1 MEERS
6 PTDLSGGQKQRL
18 ALGATLMMNPVV
30 LVLDEPTSQLDPIG
44 TTEVFEAIMNL
55 KERTEVTTI
64 IASHKTE
71 RLAEFVDRLILIEKG
86 EILADGS
93 PSKVLSQLDLLK
105 KTTVRPPSVIAVT
118 KGSVDKLGLASMSG
132 EGKRWLII
140 GLGATLAVIGFM
152 ALIDAMVKPKATE
165 YAASLVPGG
174 LMGWLAI
181 GIVGV
186 VVAYYGYQMKV
197 EK

>member
-1 MEERS
+1 
-6 PTDLSGGQKQRL
+6 
-18 ALGATLMMNPVV
+18 
-30 LVLDEPTSQLDPIG
+30 
-44 TTEVFEAIMNL
+44 
-55 KERTEVTTI
+55 
-64 IASHKTE
+64 
-71 RLAEFVDRLILIEKG
+71 
-86 EILADGS
+86 
-93 PSKVLSQLDLLK
+93 
-105 KTTVRPPSVIAVT
+105 
-118 KGSVDKLGLASMSG
+118 MSG